1 MTILSGEQKAVVT
14 NNPKVKP
21 LAWRNSWD
29 IPGITKMA
37 DAAVRERDPEKPE
50 EMYKDLQR
58 KVMEDGPFI
67 IMFQDSKQVA
77 LRNNVKNFVIG
88 PTSDV
93 VFYRLVT
100 KQ

>member
-1 MTILSGEQKAVVT
+1 
-14 NNPKVKP
+14 
-21 LAWRNSWD
+21 
-29 IPGITKMA
+29 MA
-37 DAAVRERDPEKPE
+37 DAAVRERDSEKRE

-58 KVMEDGPFI
+58 KVMDEGPFI

-77 LRNNVKNFVIG
+77 LRNNVKSFVMG

>member
-1 MTILSGEQKAVVT
+1 
-14 NNPKVKP
+14 
-21 LAWRNSWD
+21 
-29 IPGITKMA
+29 MA
-37 DAAVRERDPEKPE
+37 DATVRERDSEKRE

-77 LRNNVKNFVIG
+77 LRNNVKNFVMG